1 MITDDNQDVYINVCL
16 VVLSNCHTV
25 TQSHSYGEIFTIVD
39 LPEVEGQTFNDT
51 SGFLLSQPAGAGGLL
66 EARCDETEYLKSPAG
81 S

>member
-1 MITDDNQDVYINVCL
+1 MSQLCIN
-16 VVLSNCHTV
+16 
-25 TQSHSYGEIFTIVD
+25 IVD
-39 LPEVEGQTFNDT
+39 LPEGEGQTFNDT